1 MKKRRHHAA
10 TIHRRGQSAGAPD
23 LHKTRARFAVVRL
36 LPSLRVVL
44 SVASCWLLSG
54 CPRPPVLVRPYPTP
68 TAAELVA
75 HVQKGR
81 AGLFALRARAK
92 ADVSSSEGSVKVDI
106 AMIAARPQ
114 RLRLAAENSL
124 TGPLLTLSTDG
135 EKFQLLDVRQNR
147 FESGVVS
154 PCNMLRILGV
164 GLHPSQ
170 VIEVLLGGVPFLA
183 NPTGMEVAWDGR
195 DGGREVLTLRND
207 LGHVEVIALQA
218 EGRTWDVREAEGRD
232 ATGQIVWRLR
242 HETFNDEPLSNSS
255 DDAKP
260 ASGPTVRLPKVTS
273 IEDPPHK
280 SNVRLRWREREM
292 NPQVNPEIFTMTAP
306 DGMTVSPDVC
316 ATFPRPAMS
325 AEPTAP

>member
-1 MKKRRHHAA
+1 M
-10 TIHRRGQSAGAPD
+10 P
-23 LHKTRARFAVVRL
+23 KTHARFAEVRF
-36 LPSLRVVL
+36 LPCLRVVL

-54 CPRPPVLVRPYPTP
+54 CPRPMVLVRPYPPP

-81 AGLFALRARAK
+81 SGLFALRARAK
-92 ADVSSSEGSVKVDI
+92 ADVSSREGSVKVDI
-106 AMIAARPQ
+106 SIVAARPQ
-114 RLRLAAENSL
+114 RLRLAGENAL
-124 TGPLLTLSTDG
+124 TGPLLTLATDG
-135 EKFQLLDVRQNR
+135 EKFQLLDVRANR
-147 FESGVVS
+147 FESGLVS
-154 PCNMLRILGV
+154 PCNMSRILGV

-183 NPTGMEVAWDGR
+183 NPTKMEVAWDGR

-232 ATGQIVWRLR
+232 GIGQTVWKLR
-242 HETFNDEPLSNSS
+242 HESFESEPLSGSS

-260 ASGPTVRLPKVTS
+260 ASGPTVRLPKVTH

-292 NPQVNPEIFTMTAP
+292 NPQVDPEIFTMTAP
-306 DGMTVSPDVC
+306 DGMPISPDVC
-316 ATFPRPAMS
+316 AAFSKPATS
-325 AEPTAP
+325 AESPTP